1 MKLLITSPSPE
12 RGGVEEYALTIAMAS
27 VQEGWEVHAAFPQT
41 HGTTSLINNFAHQ
54 GVHYH
59 PQQIYPMDG
68 GRLQGMGQNVRRLRQ
83 AIALLR
89 NIKPD
94 VVMVNLPL
102 PVQSLDMILACALFK
117 IPSVII
123 FHSIPERLSF
133 NKYKL
138 HLYHW
143 AQARNQKW
151 IGVSEYNC
159 KLVCES
165 FQLARE
171 HLHCI
176 YNGVKL
182 NSDLGQLDSAAI
194 RTQVR
199 QELGLSSNSRIILT
213 VGRLDLEKGYGDL
226 ASVIPEIIRK
236 FPGTKFVWV
245 GEGQHRDVLTQQ
257 VQQYGAEDHVLF
269 LGYRTDVPTLL
280 KSADLFVFPTH
291 YEGMPFALLEAMAH
305 NLPILSSDVSG
316 IPEILEHQV
325 QGLLFCGGDRADL
338 HKTLYWALHHPDQ
351 MQAFAFKAKQRV
363 QDFSEERMVKE
374 ILTVFENEIG
384 RRISKEEAVT
394 TLQ

>member
-12 RGGVEEYALTIAMAS
+12 RGGVEEYALTIAAAA

-41 HGTTSLINNFAHQ
+41 HGTQSLIHDFTYQ
-54 GVHYH
+54 GVSYH
-59 PQQIYPMDG
+59 PQQIYPIDG
-68 GRLQGMGQNVRRLRQ
+68 GRLEGIGQNLRRLRQ
-83 AIALLR
+83 AIALLLSL
-89 NIKPD
+89 KPD
-94 VVMVNLPL
+94 VVLVNLPL

-117 IPSVII
+117 IPTAIL

-138 HLYHW
+138 RLYHW

-171 HLHCI
+171 QMHCI

-182 NSDLGQLDSAAI
+182 IPDPAQLDSAAI
-194 RTQVR
+194 RIQVR
-199 QELGLSSNSRIILT
+199 QELGLSPDSRIVLT

-226 ASVIPEIIRK
+226 ASVIPEIVK
-236 FPGTKFVWV
+236 EFPDTQFVWV

-257 VQQYGAEDHVLF
+257 VQQNHIEDHVLF
-269 LGYRTDVPTLL
+269 LGYRTDVPNLL

-305 NLPILSSDVSG
+305 RLPIATSDTCG
-316 IPEILEHQV
+316 IPEIIEHQMH
-325 QGLLFCGGDRADL
+325 GLLFRNGDRNDL
-338 HKTLYWALHHPDQ
+338 SKTIRWALNHSEQ
-351 MQAFAFKAKQRV
+351 MHTFALKAALRV
-363 QDFSEERMVKE
+363 QDFSEERMIDSIFKLLKTSRRQPFEIVK
-374 ILTVFENEIG
+374 
-384 RRISKEEAVT
+384 RRIG
-394 TLQ
+394 

>member
-1 MKLLITSPSPE
+1 MKLLVASPSPE
-12 RGGVEEYALTIAMAS
+12 RGGVEEYALIIAAAA

-41 HGTTSLINNFAHQ
+41 QGTTSLIHDFAHK

-59 PQQIYPMDG
+59 PQQIYPIHG
-68 GRLQGMGQNVRRLRQ
+68 GLLQGIGQNFRRLSQ
-83 AIALLR
+83 AIALLLTL
-89 NIKPD
+89 KPD

-117 IPSVII
+117 IPTAII

-133 NKYKL
+133 NKHKL
-138 HLYHW
+138 RLYHW

-165 FQLARE
+165 FQLAHE
-171 HLHCI
+171 QMYCI

-182 NSDLGQLDSAAI
+182 IPDSAQPDSAAI
-194 RTQVR
+194 RIQVR
-199 QELGLSSNSRIILT
+199 QELGLSPNSRIVLT

-226 ASVIPEIIRK
+226 ASIIPEIIRE
-236 FPGTKFVWV
+236 FPDTQFVWV

-257 VQQYGAEDHVLF
+257 VQRYGVEDHVLF
-269 LGYRTDVPTLL
+269 LGYRTDAPTLL

-325 QGLLFCGGDRADL
+325 QGLLFCGGDRVDL
-338 HKTLYWALHHPDQ
+338 HKTLRWALHHPDQ
-351 MQAFAFKAKQRV
+351 MQALALNAKQRV

-374 ILTVFENEIG
+374 ILEVFGNKIG

-394 TLQ
+394 APQ